1 MKRLQVTNLTM
12 NSNLAVYLGAYTG
25 RIFRLAILNSN
36 VWQTILSIIPYLKQM
51 RISYK
56 IYSDEYTFIRDTD
69 SFHPDAI
76 LSVSDDINYYKAL
89 DKLVNTLKI
98 DAIVVNLKNLLSF
111 DCFEQNWYS
120 VTIYNPSI
128 AQTTYLYHTNVQ
140 TNIPYLKRLDDY
152 STIHVEWQPEI
163 S

>member
-1 MKRLQVTNLTM
+1 MKRLQVTNLTT
-12 NSNLAVYLGAYTG
+12 NSNLAVYLGAYTD

-36 VWQTILSIIPYLKQM
+36 ALHPILSIIPYLKQM

-56 IYSDEYTFIRDTD
+56 IYHDEDTFIRDTD

-76 LSVSDDINYYKAL
+76 LAVSDEMNFYKPL
-89 DKLVNTLKI
+89 DHLVNILKI
-98 DAIVVNLKNLLSF
+98 DAIIVNLKNIRTF
-111 DCFEQNWYS
+111 DIFEQNWYS
-120 VTIYNPSI
+120 VTVYNPST
-128 AQTTYLYHTNVQ
+128 AQTTYLYHTNSKI
-140 TNIPYLKRLDDY
+140 NIPYLKRLDAY